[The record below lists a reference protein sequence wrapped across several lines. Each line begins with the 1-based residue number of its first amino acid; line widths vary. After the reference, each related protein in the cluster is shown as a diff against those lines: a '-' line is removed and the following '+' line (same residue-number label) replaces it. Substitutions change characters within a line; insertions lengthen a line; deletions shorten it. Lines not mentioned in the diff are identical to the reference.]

1 VPEKTEE
8 SSSSAPPEK
17 KKGKLTLY
25 TISTIPIVTIL
36 AFFLVTKVVNPRFA
50 DPTHAEVADLGSAP
64 AYAGGARKPN
74 RQGEGHICE
83 LGSVLVN
90 PSGTESRRI
99 MKLNILIEV
108 ASKSLIQD
116 VEKAKPKLRH
126 QIIML
131 LSSKELDTI
140 TSPEGKSA
148 IQNELKDIFMRELG
162 LESDELRQVYFGEFV
177 IQ

>member
-1 VPEKTEE
+1 MPEKTEE

-50 DPTHAEVADLGSAP
+50 DPTHAEVADLGSP
-64 AYAGGARKPN
+64 SARKAD
-74 RQGEGHICE
+74 RQEEGHMCE
-83 LGSVLVN
+83 LGSILVN
-90 PSGTESRRI
+90 PSGAESRRI

-131 LSSKELDTI
+131 LSSRELDTI

-162 LESDELRQVYFGEFV
+162 LESDELRQVYFGDFV